1 MPTSVVPLWEHGVG
15 GQYALYDSHTGTNAG
30 TKVRPVRPTLIAA
43 ENPRA
48 YGYGMLASQTLAEVT
63 AVAIPSLLPTLA
75 VIISIVRSDSKIDGL
90 RTELNAR
97 IDKVDTRLG
106 SIERDM
112 REFYGT
118 QRQHDARLDSLERKR
133 PT

>member
-1 MPTSVVPLWEHGVG
+1 MLVG
-15 GQYALYDSHTGTNAG
+15 QT
-30 TKVRPVRPTLIAA
+30 IA
-43 ENPRA
+43 EI
-48 YGYGMLASQTLAEVT
+48 T

-90 RTELNAR
+90 RMEMNAR
-97 IDKVDTRLG
+97 IDKVDGRLG

-118 QRQHDARLDSLERKR
+118 QRQHDARLDSLERNR
-133 PT
+133 PN

>member
-1 MPTSVVPLWEHGVG
+1 MVG
-15 GQYALYDSHTGTNAG
+15 TET
-30 TKVRPVRPTLIAA
+30 IA
-43 ENPRA
+43 
-48 YGYGMLASQTLAEVT
+48 QVT

-97 IDKVDTRLG
+97 IEKVDARIDKVDARLG
-106 SIERDM
+106 AIERDM

-118 QRQHDARLDSLERKR
+118 QRQHEARLDSLERKR
-133 PT
+133 PS